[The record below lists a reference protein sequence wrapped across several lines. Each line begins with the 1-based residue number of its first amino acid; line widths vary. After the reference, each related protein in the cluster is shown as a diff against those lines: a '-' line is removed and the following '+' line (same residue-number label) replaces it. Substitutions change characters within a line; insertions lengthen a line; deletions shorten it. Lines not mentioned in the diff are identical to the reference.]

1 MMEGPATI
9 AAIRAPRGKSFM
21 KLGVPTR
28 LIVPVAVVTIALTH
42 ATWAQQ
48 TPQQPIRSGARTV
61 AVYATVTDKDG
72 RLVPDLEREVFEVRD
87 NGKPQPLT
95 VFSNE
100 VQPLTI
106 VMMLDRSGSM
116 MGNAGLVQR
125 AAAEFVKRLRPE
137 DKARVGAFGERIE
150 IEPAEFTS
158 DQQQLLRALQS
169 EVPVKGPT
177 PLWNATNQAL
187 EALRGQDGRKVVL
200 IFSDGGDS
208 PMNFGKS
215 NSSIMDIMRGAQQ
228 DDVMVYSIGLS
239 QTAIRRGSGNAAAGG
254 IGALTGAMTVV
265 RPDPGLATIAD
276 ETGGGYFEL
285 TRADD
290 LASTFARVAE
300 ELRHQYA
307 LGFEPLRLDDKM
319 HDLEV
324 KVSGKGVKVRARKEY
339 FAKKQQSD

>member
-1 MMEGPATI
+1 MMEGPARI
-9 AAIRAPRGKSFM
+9 AAPPLSHGKSFM
-21 KLGVPTR
+21 KLGVPSR
-28 LIVPVAVVTIALTH
+28 IVVPVVLLNVALTH
-42 ATWAQQ
+42 AIWAQQ
-48 TPQQPIRSGARTV
+48 TAQQPPIRSGAKTV
-61 AVYATVTDKDG
+61 AVYATVTDKEG
-72 RLVPDLEREVFEVRD
+72 RLVPDLERDAFEVRD

-100 VQPLTI
+100 IQPLSI

-137 DKARVGAFGERIE
+137 DKARIGAFGERIE

-169 EVPVKGPT
+169 EIPVKGPT

-187 EALRGQDGRKVVL
+187 DTLRGQEGRKVVL

-208 PMNFGKS
+208 PVNNFSKS

-228 DDVMVYSIGLS
+228 DDVMVYSIGLA
-239 QTAIRRGSGNAAAGG
+239 QTAIRRGSGNPAAGG
-254 IGALTGAMTVV
+254 FGALTGAMTVV

-290 LASTFARVAE
+290 LGSTFARVAE

-307 LGFEPLRLDDKM
+307 LGFEPPRLDDKM
-319 HDLEV
+319 HDLDV
-324 KVSGKGVKVRARKEY
+324 KVSGKGMKVRARKEY
-339 FAKKQQSD
+339 FAKK

>member
-1 MMEGPATI
+1 
-9 AAIRAPRGKSFM
+9 M
-21 KLGVPTR
+21 KLGVRSR
-28 LIVPVAVVTIALTH
+28 LVVPIVCLNVALTH
-42 ATWAQQ
+42 ALWAQQ
-48 TPQQPIRSGARTV
+48 NAQQPIRSGAKTV
-61 AVYATVTDKDG
+61 AVYATVTDKEG
-72 RLVPDLEREVFEVRD
+72 RLVPDLERDAFEVRD

-100 VQPLTI
+100 VQPLSI

-125 AAAEFVKRLRPE
+125 AAAEFVKRLSPD
-137 DKARVGAFGERIE
+137 DKARIGAFGERIE
-150 IEPAEFTS
+150 IEPSEFTN
-158 DQQQLLRALQS
+158 DQHQLLRALQS

-187 EALRGQDGRKVVL
+187 ETLRGQEGRKVVL

-208 PMNFGKS
+208 PMNNFSKN

-228 DDVMVYSIGLS
+228 DDVMVYTIGLA
-239 QTAIRRGSGNAAAGG
+239 QTAIRRGSGNPAAGG
-254 IGALTGAMTVV
+254 FGALTGSMTVV

-307 LGFEPLRLDDKM
+307 LGFEPPRLDDKM
-319 HDLEV
+319 HDLDV
-324 KVSGKGVKVRARKEY
+324 KVSGKGMKVRARKEY
-339 FAKKQQSD
+339 LAKKQ

>member
-1 MMEGPATI
+1 
-9 AAIRAPRGKSFM
+9 M

-28 LIVPVAVVTIALTH
+28 FIVPVAVVTIALTH

-100 VQPLTI
+100 IQPLSI

-254 IGALTGAMTVV
+254 IGALTGCDDRRAAGS
-265 RPDPGLATIAD
+265 RARDHCRRNRRWL
-276 ETGGGYFEL
+276 L
-285 TRADD
+285 RADP
-290 LASTFARVAE
+290 RG
-300 ELRHQYA
+300 R
-307 LGFEPLRLDDKM
+307 PRLD
-319 HDLEV
+319 
-324 KVSGKGVKVRARKEY
+324 VRARR
-339 FAKKQQSD
+339 

>member
-1 MMEGPATI
+1 MIREPAGI
-9 AAIRAPRGKSFM
+9 AALPLSHGKSFM
-21 KLGVPTR
+21 KLGVPFR
-28 LIVPVAVVTIALTH
+28 LVVPVVFLNVALTH
-42 ATWAQQ
+42 AMWAQQ
-48 TPQQPIRSGARTV
+48 TAQQPPIRSGARTV
-61 AVYATVTDKDG
+61 AVYATVTDKEG
-72 RLVPDLEREVFEVRD
+72 RLVPDLERDAFEVRD

-100 VQPLTI
+100 VQPLSI

-125 AAAEFVKRLRPE
+125 GAAEFVKRLRPE
-137 DKARVGAFGERIE
+137 DKARIGAFGERIE

-169 EVPVKGPT
+169 EIPVKGPT

-187 EALRGQDGRKVVL
+187 DTLRGQEGRKVVL

-208 PMNFGKS
+208 PANNFSKS

-228 DDVMVYSIGLS
+228 DDVMVYSIGLA
-239 QTAIRRGSGNAAAGG
+239 QTAIRRGSGNPAAGG
-254 IGALTGAMTVV
+254 FGALTGAMTVV

-290 LASTFARVAE
+290 LGSTFARVAE

-307 LGFEPLRLDDKM
+307 LGFEPPRLDDKM
-319 HDLEV
+319 HGLDV
-324 KVSGKGVKVRARKEY
+324 KVSSKGMKVRARKEY
-339 FAKKQQSD
+339 FAKK

>member
-1 MMEGPATI
+1 MMEGPARI
-9 AAIRAPRGKSFM
+9 AAPPLAHGKSFM
-21 KLGVPTR
+21 KLGVPSR
-28 LIVPVAVVTIALTH
+28 IIVPVVLLNVALTH
-42 ATWAQQ
+42 AMWAQQ
-48 TPQQPIRSGARTV
+48 TAQQPPIRSGAKTV
-61 AVYATVTDKDG
+61 AVYATVTDKEG
-72 RLVPDLEREVFEVRD
+72 RLVPDLERDAFEVRD
-87 NGKPQPLT
+87 DGKPQPLT

-100 VQPLTI
+100 IQPLSI

-137 DKARVGAFGERIE
+137 DKARIGAFGERIE

-169 EVPVKGPT
+169 EIPVKGPT

-187 EALRGQDGRKVVL
+187 DTLRGQEGRKVVL
-200 IFSDGGDS
+200 VFSDGGDS
-208 PMNFGKS
+208 PVNNFSKS
-215 NSSIMDIMRGAQQ
+215 NSTIMDIMRGAQQ
-228 DDVMVYSIGLS
+228 DDVMVYSIGLA
-239 QTAIRRGSGNAAAGG
+239 QTAIRRGSGNPAAGG
-254 IGALTGAMTVV
+254 FGALTGAMTVV

-290 LASTFARVAE
+290 LGSTFARVAE

-307 LGFEPLRLDDKM
+307 LGFEPPRLDDKM
-319 HDLEV
+319 HDLDV
-324 KVSGKGVKVRARKEY
+324 KVSGKGMKVRARKEY
-339 FAKKQQSD
+339 FAKK

>member
-1 MMEGPATI
+1 
-9 AAIRAPRGKSFM
+9 M
-21 KLGVPTR
+21 KLGVPVR
-28 LIVPVAVVTIALTH
+28 PVVPVVFLNAVLTH
-42 ATWAQQ
+42 AMWAQQ
-48 TPQQPIRSGARTV
+48 PAQQPPIRSGARTV
-61 AVYATVTDKDG
+61 AVYATVTDKEG
-72 RLVPDLEREVFEVRD
+72 RLVPDLERDAFEVRD

-100 VQPLTI
+100 VQPLSV

-137 DKARVGAFGERIE
+137 DKARIGAFGERIE

-158 DQQQLLRALQS
+158 DQQQLFRALQS
-169 EVPVKGPT
+169 EIPVKGPT

-187 EALRGQDGRKVVL
+187 DTLRGQEGRKVVL

-208 PMNFGKS
+208 PVNNFSKS

-228 DDVMVYSIGLS
+228 DDVMVYTIGLA
-239 QTAIRRGSGNAAAGG
+239 QTAIRRGSGNPAAGG
-254 IGALTGAMTVV
+254 FGALTGAMTVV

-290 LASTFARVAE
+290 LGSTFARVAE

-307 LGFEPLRLDDKM
+307 LGFEPPRLDDKM
-319 HDLEV
+319 HNLDV
-324 KVSGKGVKVRARKEY
+324 KVSGKGMKVRARKEY
-339 FAKKQQSD
+339 FAKK

>member
-1 MMEGPATI
+1 MMKGPARI
-9 AAIRAPRGKSFM
+9 AATPLSHGKSFM
-21 KLGVPTR
+21 KLGVPSR
-28 LIVPVAVVTIALTH
+28 IVVPVVLLNVALTH
-42 ATWAQQ
+42 AMWAQQ
-48 TPQQPIRSGARTV
+48 TAQQPPIRSGAKTV
-61 AVYATVTDKDG
+61 AVYATVTDKEG
-72 RLVPDLEREVFEVRD
+72 RLVPDLERDAFEVRD

-100 VQPLTI
+100 IQPLSI

-137 DKARVGAFGERIE
+137 DKARIGAFGERIE

-169 EVPVKGPT
+169 EIPVKGPT

-187 EALRGQDGRKVVL
+187 DTLRGQEGRKVVL

-208 PMNFGKS
+208 PVNNFSKS
-215 NSSIMDIMRGAQQ
+215 NSTIMDIMRGAQQ
-228 DDVMVYSIGLS
+228 DDVMVYSIGLA
-239 QTAIRRGSGNAAAGG
+239 QTAIRRGSGNPAAGG
-254 IGALTGAMTVV
+254 FGALTGAMTVV

-290 LASTFARVAE
+290 LGSTFARVAE

-319 HDLEV
+319 HDLGV
-324 KVSGKGVKVRARKEY
+324 KVSGKGMKVRARKEY
-339 FAKKQQSD
+339 FAKK